1 MKRILRPTIVQRV
14 FLALVMAF
22 VLVWVALLA
31 YIYIEFRQA
40 LAVDQG
46 LKRVGRALSAAL
58 ADLEDDA
65 EAGLLIRATATEYSM
80 LRLSGNPDGSLLLQL
95 QRRDGPTLY
104 ASPKLGGQVLSGL
117 PGQVVDQQIN
127 GRTHWVFRSDAAHWT
142 LHLAEP
148 EITGQWVLQRN
159 ASRVL
164 PYLLLAFPI
173 VLLPIWFAV
182 KLGLRPLRQLAERIA
197 ERGPTDLSPIGLD
210 ARYEELK
217 PLVAALERMLQQ
229 LRDQVAHERAFV
241 HDAAHE
247 LRTPMAVIAAQAHAL
262 TGARNGEDRARA
274 QSQLELAI
282 ARASHLTQQL
292 LELAALDAAN
302 ARPAQRP
309 VDAAQLVQQLLAQAA
324 PLALARDIELSF
336 DAPDTLPMH
345 LDVPAFQSI
354 LENLLD
360 NAIAMRMTAAAS
372 RSRWPSTLP
381 ARCGCRSKT
390 TGQASPR
397 RSASRSSSAS
407 IAAAGTRRPARAS
420 AWRSSGRRCCAT
432 AAAWCWARASA
443 GVGPAFTSRCRWPA
457 AEAPPTGSLDGRRPP
472 DSARRPSMP
481 PALRTA

>member
-1 MKRILRPTIVQRV
+1 MKAILRPTIVQRV

-46 LKRVGRALSAAL
+46 LKRVGRALSTAL
-58 ADLEDDA
+58 ADLKDDA
-65 EAGLLIRATATEYSM
+65 EAGLLMRATATEYSM

-95 QRRDGPTLY
+95 RRRDGPTLY
-104 ASPKLGGQVLSGL
+104 ASPKLGDQVLSGL
-117 PGQVVDQQIN
+117 PGQVVDQQVN
-127 GRTHWVFRSDAAHWT
+127 GRTHWVFRSEAGPWT

-148 EITGQWVLQRN
+148 EITGQWILQRN
-159 ASRVL
+159 AGRVL

-182 KLGLRPLRQLAERIA
+182 KLGLRPLRQLADRIA
-197 ERGPTDLSPIGLD
+197 ERGATDLSPIGLD

-229 LRDQVAHERAFV
+229 LRDQMAHERAFV

-262 TGARNGEDRARA
+262 TGASNGEDRARA

-282 ARASHLTQQL
+282 ARASHLAQQL
-292 LELAALDAAN
+292 LELASLDVAN
-302 ARPAQRP
+302 GRAAQRP
-309 VDAAQLVQQLLAQAA
+309 VDAAQLVRRLLAQAA
-324 PLALARDIELSF
+324 PLALARDIELSL
-336 DAPDTLPMH
+336 DAPDTLVMH

-360 NAIAMRMTAAAS
+360 NAIRYAHDGARVTVTLAIDAARELRLS
-372 RSRWPSTLP
+372 VEDDGP
-381 ARCGCRSKT
+381 
-390 TGQASPR
+390 
-397 RSASRSSSAS
+397 
-407 IAAAGTRRPARAS
+407 
-420 AWRSSGRRCCAT
+420 
-432 AAAWCWARASA
+432 
-443 GVGPAFTSRCRWPA
+443 GVPA
-457 AEAPPTGSLDGRRPP
+457 AEREQVFKRFHRGSGHEAPGSGLGLAIVSQAVLRNGGGVVLTDGLGGHGAGFHVTLPMG
-472 DSARRPSMP
+472 DS
-481 PALRTA
+481 